1 MELSKHNLSQVA
13 EAGYEFE
20 VCDPDTGEGLGGFI
34 TVRGSRSKTVE
45 QYNRKIANEQIK
57 AENAEKARGKQ
68 KVRLVEDL
76 IEDLNEMAFVRVI
89 GWRNIELHGEVL
101 AFNKENAIRVFQ
113 DYDWIRAQVME
124 ASNDSEKFRS
134 GNS

>member
-1 MELSKHNLSQVA
+1 MELTKHNLSLAA

-34 TVRGSRSKTVE
+34 TVRGARSKVVE
-45 QYNRKIANEQIK
+45 QYNRKVANEQIRQ
-57 AENAEKARGKQ
+57 ENAQKAKGKEKI
-68 KVRLVEDL
+68 RLVEEL
-76 IEDLNEMAFVRVI
+76 IEDLNEMAAVRVI
-89 GWRNIELHGEVL
+89 GWRNITKEGVDLP
-101 AFNKENAIRVFQ
+101 FTKENAIAIFQ

-134 GNS
+134 AND